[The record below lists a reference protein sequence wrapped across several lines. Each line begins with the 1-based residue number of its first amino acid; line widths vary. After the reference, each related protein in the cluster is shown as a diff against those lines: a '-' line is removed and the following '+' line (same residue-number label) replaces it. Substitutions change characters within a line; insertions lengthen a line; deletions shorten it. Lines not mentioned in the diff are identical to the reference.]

1 MKTADNENPLI
12 MGRKVFFLYPHSV
25 IQNDMITILINHEYE
40 VYTVNDHE
48 KMLKIAKYFPES
60 ILFINIDNKLS
71 EEEWESYI
79 VTLLNN
85 KDTISR
91 IGILTYNKD
100 KNLAKKYLMD
110 MMLPC
115 GFIVLSLSFEQSAA
129 TILKMLMV
137 NEAKGRR
144 KFLRASA
151 LDSDNTKLNFKYNG
165 LLYTGNVT
173 DISVAGMAFSIDYDI
188 DIQINTHLDDIQL
201 QLKGIICRVSG
212 VIVARRD
219 GNEGNFV
226 LIFKDTDDLSKIKIH
241 NFIYNTLQKNMQNKI
256 NMLK

>member
-1 MKTADNENPLI
+1 MKIVDNENPLI

-71 EEEWESYI
+71 
-79 VTLLNN
+79 
-85 KDTISR
+85 
-91 IGILTYNKD
+91 
-100 KNLAKKYLMD
+100 
-110 MMLPC
+110 
-115 GFIVLSLSFEQSAA
+115 EQSAA